1 MSLSKLGVFANL
13 ALAASAVLLPPT
25 ITAADLEDD
34 HVFEGLVVDPFAR
47 SAALECPTCAVA
59 SWDSEQD
66 KVSWKQNAGNTFVSS
81 LPPSRSCNGDA
92 HQPVDLRMRRCD
104 TNVLQHVQ
112 FQIGGD
118 KDTLK
123 TNEYQLFPPS
133 MNDGVPSFYVVQNDP
148 VTEEP
153 IRLLV
158 TSYTFRYNGAQTM
171 SEEGTELLPMTM
183 QISSVEGVD
192 VNPPVLTINVLKDT
206 SGRLMIASFDTT
218 QVSDAPLEEAL
229 SQDTNCNEWPLLCKW
244 KGIVAERIEK
254 MKKMGKGCHKR
265 PHNPMAEETFH
276 GKPPHRF
283 SPGHGHPQ
291 HRPHHIGHDHHHQH
305 MHVFA
310 RRAFFTIFIPIVVGI
325 FAGTVTYLVGM
336 VLGTMIAILIARI
349 RGQEYQ
355 PIALGEEDL
364 EEGRVEE
371 EANARS
377 EKQDYAELP
386 AYDAPPVYEEAT
398 DKEVEES
405 K

>member
-1 MSLSKLGVFANL
+1 MHMMSLSKLGVFANL

-59 SWDSEQD
+59 SWDPEQD
-66 KVSWKQNAGNTFVSS
+66 KMSWKENAGNTF
-81 LPPSRSCNGDA
+81 
-92 HQPVDLRMRRCD
+92 
-104 TNVLQHVQ
+104 HVQ

-123 TNEYQLFPPS
+123 TNDYQLFPPS
-133 MNDGVPSFYVVQNDP
+133 MNQGFPSFYVVQNDP

-153 IRLLV
+153 MRLLV
-158 TSYTFRYNGAQTM
+158 TSYTFRYNGAQTV

-218 QVSDAPLEEAL
+218 EVSDAPLEEAL

-283 SPGHGHPQ
+283 RPGHGHP
-291 HRPHHIGHDHHHQH
+291 HHQPEHMSHGHHHHEH

-310 RRAFFTIFIPIVVGI
+310 RRTFFTIFIPIVVGI

-355 PIALGEEDL
+355 PIALGEEDV

-371 EANARS
+371 ETDVKT

-398 DKEVEES
+398 GEEVDES

>member
-1 MSLSKLGVFANL
+1 MHMMSLSKLGIFANL

-59 SWDSEQD
+59 SWDPEQD
-66 KVSWKQNAGNTFVSS
+66 KMSWKENAGNTF
-81 LPPSRSCNGDA
+81 
-92 HQPVDLRMRRCD
+92 
-104 TNVLQHVQ
+104 HVQ

-123 TNEYQLFPPS
+123 TNDYQLFPPS
-133 MNDGVPSFYVVQNDP
+133 MNQGFPSFYVVQNDP

-153 IRLLV
+153 MRLLV
-158 TSYTFRYNGAQTM
+158 TSYTFRYNGAQTV

-218 QVSDAPLEEAL
+218 EVSDAPLEEAL

-283 SPGHGHPQ
+283 RPGHGHP
-291 HRPHHIGHDHHHQH
+291 HHQPEHMSHGHHHHEH

-355 PIALGEEDL
+355 PIALGEEDV

-371 EANARS
+371 ETDVKS

-398 DKEVEES
+398 GEEVDES

>member
-1 MSLSKLGVFANL
+1 MHIMSLSKLGVFVNL

-59 SWDSEQD
+59 SWDPEQE
-66 KVSWKQNAGNTFVSS
+66 KVSWKPNAGNTF
-81 LPPSRSCNGDA
+81 
-92 HQPVDLRMRRCD
+92 HI
-104 TNVLQHVQ
+104 Q

-118 KDTLK
+118 KDALK
-123 TNEYQLFPPS
+123 TGGYQLFPPS
-133 MNDGVPSFYVVQNDP
+133 VNEGFPSFYVVQNDP
-148 VTEEP
+148 ITEEP
-153 IRLLV
+153 MRLLV
-158 TSYTFRYNGAQTM
+158 TSYTFRYNGAQTV

-218 QVSDAPLEEAL
+218 EVSNAPLEEAL
-229 SQDTNCNEWPLLCKW
+229 SQNTNCNEWPLLCKW

-283 SPGHGHPQ
+283 RPGHGHPQ
-291 HRPHHIGHDHHHQH
+291 HRPHHMGHEHHHHHH

-336 VLGTMIAILIARI
+336 VLGMMIAILIARI
-349 RGQEYQ
+349 RGQEYK

-371 EANARS
+371 EADAKS

-398 DKEVEES
+398 DKEVDES